1 MKVTMALFDHI
12 RPLLPKK
19 FREKPVIIPTVR
31 MSGPI
36 LYGQGFRPTLSIAT
50 VAEPLRKAFSIKEAP
65 AVAIVVNSPGGSP
78 VQAHLIFKR
87 IRALA
92 DESNK
97 KVIVAVEDVAA
108 SGGYMIAVAGDEII
122 ADPCSIVGSIGV
134 ISAGFGFTGLIEKLG
149 IERRVYTAGRN
160 KMILDP
166 FQPEKDDDIDYLKS
180 IQLEIHEMFIA
191 LVKSR
196 RGEVI
201 NATEEDVFSGRF
213 FTGETGQ
220 SLGLVDRIGDLRS
233 IVRER
238 YGDKAKLKIITTG
251 GGLFRRSS
259 AGVMMENGLDAIGAG
274 FADRLFTQ
282 AEARAHWARYGL

>member
-1 MKVTMALFDHI
+1 MALLDFI
-12 RPLLPKK
+12 RPILPQK

-36 LYGQGFRPTLSIAT
+36 MASQGLRPTLSLST
-50 VAEPLRKAFSIKEAP
+50 VAEPLRKAFSIKDAP
-65 AVAIVVNSPGGSP
+65 AVAIVINSPGGSP
-78 VQAHLIFKR
+78 VQSNLIFKR

-92 DESNK
+92 DENEK

-108 SGGYMIAVAGDEII
+108 SGGYMIAVSGDEII
-122 ADPCSIVGSIGV
+122 ADPSSIVGSIGV

-149 IERRVYTAGRN
+149 VDRRVYTAGKN

-166 FQPEKDDDIDYLKS
+166 FQAEKDDDIDYLKS
-180 IQLEIHEMFIA
+180 LQLEIHETFID

-196 RGEVI
+196 RGDVL
-201 NATEEDVFSGRF
+201 NGEEDEVFSGRF

-233 IVRER
+233 IVREQ
-238 YGDKAKLKIITTG
+238 YGDKARLKLIAPSSSM
-251 GGLFRRSS
+251 FRRSPPSGVS
-259 AGVMMENGLDAIGAG
+259 ALDKGGDIGAAL
-274 FADRLFTQ
+274 ADRLIDR
-282 AEARAHWARYGL
+282 AEERALWSRYGL